1 MSENEPFRNSSTE
14 DESSKRSYYPPPN
27 EAFWVLVA
35 AVVFVL
41 SLGPFLINFG
51 KIGAVLMELL
61 FILPPLIYLRVK
73 GYSVK
78 QCFRWNSISI
88 ELVFSTLLLG
98 LSLIILLDE
107 IDRIFNM
114 FFPMP
119 VEALELL
126 SEFLIIETFSDYLI
140 LLLGAVILA
149 AVCEESLFR
158 GFIQLS
164 MEAYGSVTKA
174 VLFSALLF
182 ALAHFNPWWLVQ
194 ILILGVFL
202 GFVSWRANSVLPA
215 MLIHG
220 VNNALA
226 LWMGN
231 TSNETEWSWYS
242 SGGHLLPS
250 VLIAA
255 AAGLFLGIKLFLRQT
270 EHTFP
275 KAIDTNATP
284 EG

>member
-1 MSENEPFRNSSTE
+1 MSENEPFRNSTTE
-14 DESSKRSYYPPPN
+14 DESTKPPYYPPPN

-35 AVVFVL
+35 AL
-41 SLGPFLINFG
+41 ASALIAGTFLIDLG
-51 KIGAVLMELL
+51 KIGAIFIELL

-73 GYSVK
+73 HYSVK
-78 QCFRWNSISI
+78 QCFRWNGISI

-98 LSLIILLDE
+98 ISLIILLDE

-126 SEFLIIETFSDYLI
+126 SEFLIIETSSDYLF
-140 LLLGAVILA
+140 LFLGAVIFA

-215 MLIHG
+215 ILIHG

-231 TSNETEWSWYS
+231 TSNETEWNWYS
-242 SGGHLLPS
+242 SGDHVSPS

-255 AAGLFLGIKLFLRQT
+255 AAGLFLGIKFFLRQT

-275 KAIDTNATP
+275 QDIETDAAP